1 MIELLRVDDRL
12 IHGQVAV
19 TWTSQLGAD
28 TIVVG
33 NDRAATD
40 KLMQSAFRIAAPPQ
54 ATLSIKSVKG
64 AILVINNPKHES
76 RKIFVVCASPA
87 DALQIVREC
96 PSVRKVCLGG
106 IRQSGERKRVTQQV
120 FLDEKDMEASMRA
133 CARLPAMSWAA
144 MFLSTSRLAPN
155 SCVNWSTPF
164 SNLPPHSAIM
174 APSSRFAASSLSK
187 GWDWCISS

>member
-28 TIVVG
+28 TIVVA

-64 AILVINNPKHES
+64 AILVINNPKHEA

-106 IRQSGERKRVTQQV
+106 IRQADERRRVTQQV
-120 FLDEKDMEASMRA
+120 FLDEKDMEAIDGMVELGAQVSLQSLPDQSPMDVAAIKRA
-133 CARLPAMSWAA
+133 YGA
-144 MFLSTSRLAPN
+144 
-155 SCVNWSTPF
+155 
-164 SNLPPHSAIM
+164 
-174 APSSRFAASSLSK
+174 
-187 GWDWCISS
+187 

>member
-1 MIELLRVDDRL
+1 MIELLRVADRL
-12 IHGQVAV
+12 LHGQVAV

-120 FLDEKDMEASMRA
+120 FLDEKDMEAIDGMVELGAQVTLQSLPDQSPMDVAAIKRA
-133 CARLPAMSWAA
+133 YGA
-144 MFLSTSRLAPN
+144 
-155 SCVNWSTPF
+155 
-164 SNLPPHSAIM
+164 
-174 APSSRFAASSLSK
+174 
-187 GWDWCISS
+187 